1 MSRSHKKAAATQNHW
16 WRGGREWVSQ
26 WFVPFGARSP
36 SDCVPRLLYLIRAT
50 IRSRDYRSDGAN
62 RPLDNF
68 ALFHYALAGN
78 GIFRDSAGEHLITQ
92 GQGFLFRVNDPR
104 TAYYA
109 VPEGPF
115 HWECLGIT
123 FSGTAA
129 MLLME
134 DLISRHGPVFTVPL
148 RSALIQRFL
157 AIGDRQKSLSAE
169 ESAQLVFSLLQTLE
183 SLGER
188 DSSAVPAL
196 VQRAL
201 RMIEERTDTRFNVS
215 ELSREL
221 HVSREHL
228 TRVMRSSLGMT
239 PHEVIR
245 RKKIIAACHWLRET
259 GFTLKEIA
267 ARLGY
272 ANSAIFI
279 EAFKQSMNTTP
290 TAFRLNGNLAA
301 PT

>member
-1 MSRSHKKAAATQNHW
+1 MSRSRKKASSIENPW

-26 WFVPFGARSP
+26 WFLPVGARSS

-50 IRSRDYRSDGAN
+50 IRSRDYRSDGAR

-68 ALFHYALAGN
+68 GLFHYALAGN
-78 GIFRDSAGEHLITQ
+78 GVFKDASGEHPITQ
-92 GQGFLFRVNDPR
+92 GQGFLCRANDPR

-109 VPEGPF
+109 VAEGPF

-134 DLISRHGPVFTVPL
+134 DLISRHGPVFSVPL
-148 RSALIQRFL
+148 RSALVERFL
-157 AIGDRQKSLSAE
+157 AIGHRQSSLSAE

-183 SLGER
+183 SLGESE
-188 DSSAVPAL
+188 SSAVPAL
-196 VQRAL
+196 VRKAL

-221 HVSREHL
+221 CVSREHL
-228 TRVMRSSLGMT
+228 TRVMQLSLGMT

-245 RKKIIAACHWLRET
+245 QKKIVAACHWLRET
-259 GFTLKEIA
+259 GLTIKEIA

-272 ANSAIFI
+272 ANSAVFI
-279 EAFKQSMNTTP
+279 EAFKKSVKTTP

-301 PT
+301 PI